1 MRQPFA
7 EVRASEPV
15 ARTRMVDS
23 RAKTA
28 YLNPNSFNRQRFEP
42 TRRRVDSAPSQEAF
56 IDI

>member
-7 EVRASEPV
+7 ETRALERV
-15 ARTRMVDS
+15 APTRIVDN

-28 YLNPNSFNRQRFEP
+28 YPNPNSFNRQRFEP
-42 TRRRVDSAPSQEAF
+42 TRRRVDSAPSQETF